1 MHESQHASQHSH
13 VLVHSGLKSHFDP
26 THPTHSTHPSDAP
39 LDMLR
44 RSLDRVDFID
54 DEDLA
59 ATDAAALDLPV
70 LLPVNSE
77 FQAEQLRAIRVRHPL
92 ALLIAVTNDVSGHH
106 TYYAIRSGANF
117 VFNLAIS
124 GESQIGM
131 VHAQLSAH
139 AAAHAEEA
147 DAEEPR
153 RQPRPARPALP
164 DVPELRR
171 DERELVRE
179 LCTSMTVNEIARR
192 HYCSERSMYRRIR
205 RLYDELGVR
214 GRSELVSLASAPAG
228 AAPVGTTPFRFRTH
242 ADRTDTD
249 RARPKRA
256 S

>member
-1 MHESQHASQHSH
+1 MHESRHLH
-13 VLVHSGLKSHFDP
+13 VLVHSGLKNHFDA
-26 THPTHSTHPSDAP
+26 THPTDSP
-39 LDMLR
+39 LDTLR
-44 RSLDRVDFID
+44 RSLDRVDFVD

-59 ATDAAALDLPV
+59 ATDGAALDLPV

-131 VHAQLSAH
+131 VHAQLRAH
-139 AAAHAEEA
+139 AAAHA
-147 DAEEPR
+147 DGAEPDETPG
-153 RQPRPARPALP
+153 PALP
-164 DVPELRR
+164 FVPELPR

-179 LCTSMTVNEIARR
+179 LCTSMTVSEIARR

-205 RLYDELGVR
+205 RLYDEFGVR
-214 GRSELVSLASAPAG
+214 GRAELVSLASAPAG
-228 AAPVGTTPFRFRTH
+228 AAPVGTTPFRL
-242 ADRTDTD
+242 RTDPD

>member
-1 MHESQHASQHSH
+1 M
-13 VLVHSGLKSHFDP
+13 LVHSGLKSHFDP
-26 THPTHSTHPSDAP
+26 THPTDSP
-39 LDMLR
+39 LDTLR
-44 RSLDRVDFID
+44 RSLDHVAFVD

-59 ATDAAALDLPV
+59 ASDGAALDAAV

-77 FQAEQLRAIRVRHPL
+77 FQAEELRTIRVRHPL

-117 VFNLAIS
+117 VFNLAIA

-147 DAEEPR
+147 EAQGPR
-153 RQPRPARPALP
+153 RHPRPARPALP
-164 DVPELRR
+164 AVPELRR

-179 LCTSMTVNEIARR
+179 LCTSMTVSEIARR

-205 RLYDELGVR
+205 RLYDEFGVR
-214 GRSELVSLASAPAG
+214 GRTELVSLASAG
-228 AAPVGTTPFRFRTH
+228 ATPLRPR
-242 ADRTDTD
+242 ADDDRT
-249 RARPKRA
+249 RPKHA

>member
-1 MHESQHASQHSH
+1 M
-13 VLVHSGLKSHFDP
+13 LVHSGLKSHFDP
-26 THPTHSTHPSDAP
+26 THPTDSS
-39 LDMLR
+39 LDTLR
-44 RSLDRVDFID
+44 RSLDRVDFVD
-54 DEDLA
+54 DDDLA
-59 ATDAAALDLPV
+59 ASDGALDLPV

-77 FQAEQLRAIRVRHPL
+77 FQAEELRTIRVRHPL

-139 AAAHAEEA
+139 AHAHGDEA
-147 DAEEPR
+147 DEAPTDEP
-153 RQPRPARPALP
+153 PRPVLPAAT
-164 DVPELRR
+164 ELRR

-179 LCTSMTVNEIARR
+179 LCTSMTVSEIARR

-214 GRSELVSLASAPAG
+214 GRAELVSRVSAPAG
-228 AAPVGTTPFRFRTH
+228 ATPLRRRAAVT
-242 ADRTDTD
+242 DRT
-249 RARPKRA
+249 RPKHA

>member
-1 MHESQHASQHSH
+1 MHQSQPLH

-26 THPTHSTHPSDAP
+26 THPTDSS
-39 LDMLR
+39 LDTLR
-44 RSLDRVDFID
+44 RSLDRVDFVD
-54 DEDLA
+54 DDDLA
-59 ATDAAALDLPV
+59 ASDGALDLPV

-77 FQAEQLRAIRVRHPL
+77 FQAEELRTIRVRHPL

-139 AAAHAEEA
+139 AAALGDEAHGDEAHGDEA
-147 DAEEPR
+147 DEAPAGEPR
-153 RQPRPARPALP
+153 RPAIPF
-164 DVPELRR
+164 VPELRR

-179 LCTSMTVNEIARR
+179 LCTSMTVSEIARR

-214 GRSELVSLASAPAG
+214 GRAELVSRASAPAG
-228 AAPVGTTPFRFRTH
+228 ATPLRPPTVT
-242 ADRTDTD
+242 DRT
-249 RARPKRA
+249 RPKHA